1 MTDEATRDQQ
11 LREVL
16 EELTA
21 GRLLTDEAFDRV
33 KNLQDAAVADA
44 AADASGYS
52 TRRTIPKTPGGGI
65 VAGLIMLIFGGILGC
80 VGGFFAYKSIRF
92 ELYGKQVEGQVI
104 RMVHGGGKGNGS
116 KPVVAYKVDGK
127 PFEVEGS
134 ISSSPPTY
142 KQGDRA
148 IVYYTPADPSDAQIA
163 GFVERWLFPTVFGG
177 IGSIVSIV
185 GLTMFLGGLLR
196 TLFGSTPTTYD
207 PERDRFTAE

>member
-33 KNLQDAAVADA
+33 KNLQNAAVADA

-52 TRRTIPKTPGGGI
+52 TRRTISKTPGGGI

-80 VGGFFAYKSIRF
+80 VGGFMAYKSIRF

-104 RMVHGGGKGNGS
+104 RMVHGGGKGKGS

-196 TLFGSTPTTYD
+196 TLFGSTPRTYD

>member
-1 MTDEATRDQQ
+1 MADRATRDRQ

-16 EELTA
+16 EELSA
-21 GRLLTDEAFDRV
+21 GRLLTDQAFDQV
-33 KNLQDAAVADA
+33 KHLQDAAVADA
-44 AADASGYS
+44 ATGTWSSS
-52 TRRTIPKTPGGGI
+52 TRHTIPKTPGGGI
-65 VAGLIMLIFGGILGC
+65 VAGLIMLIFGGILSC
-80 VGGFFAYKSIRF
+80 VGGFLGYKSICF

-104 RMVHGGGKGNGS
+104 RMVHGGGKGKGS

-177 IGSIVSIV
+177 IGSIVSLV
-185 GLTMFLGGLLR
+185 GMTMFLGGLLR
-196 TLFGSTPTTYD
+196 TLFGSTPSTYD
-207 PERDRFTAE
+207 PERERFTAE

>member
-1 MTDEATRDQQ
+1 MTDRTTRDRQ

-16 EELTA
+16 EELSA

-33 KNLQDAAVADA
+33 KSLQDAAVADA
-44 AADASGYS
+44 SADTWGSS
-52 TRRTIPKTPGGGI
+52 TRPPTPKTPGGGI
-65 VAGLIMLIFGGILGC
+65 VAGLIMLLVGGILGC
-80 VGGFFAYKSIRF
+80 VGGFFASKSIRF

-104 RMVHGGGKGNGS
+104 RMVHGGGKGKGS

-127 PFEVEGS
+127 PLEVEGS
-134 ISSSPPTY
+134 ISSSPPAY

-148 IVYYTPADPSDAQIA
+148 IVYYNPADPSDAQIG

-185 GLTMFLGGLLR
+185 GMTMFLGGLLR
-196 TLFGSTPTTYD
+196 TLFGSTPSTHD
-207 PERDRFTAE
+207 PERDRFTAD